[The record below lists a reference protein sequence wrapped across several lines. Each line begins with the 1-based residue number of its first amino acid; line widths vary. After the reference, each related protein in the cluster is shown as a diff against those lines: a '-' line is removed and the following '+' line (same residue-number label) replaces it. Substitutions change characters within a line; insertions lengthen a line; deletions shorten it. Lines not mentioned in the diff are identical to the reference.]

1 MHTRGPAPADTGPAG
16 GCGEPD
22 EHVSAVNK
30 APDMLRGELGRFR
43 HSVLIAASSGPA
55 PARAR
60 CASASPG
67 PIAPTYPGIAGPV
80 GCAPPGRASVSQRSG
95 GAAGSMAPPP
105 PLPPAINRPPPL
117 PHPSAARRPPR
128 STDGSLRLQ
137 GRNPVL
143 EGPRSLPGRA
153 RRAEAERCPCSQA
166 SSAGLCGSPRAA
178 GLRVGQR
185 TGLRQQGAARAV
197 SARSPPLP
205 RIRASG
211 ARSLVSLTSLRL
223 SLSHLSPHFS
233 LPLMQAPRCLSTF

>member
-1 MHTRGPAPADTGPAG
+1 MHTRGPAPEDTGPAG

-80 GCAPPGRASVSQRSG
+80 GCAPPGNASVSRRSG
-95 GAAGSMAPPP
+95 RAAGSIAPPP

-117 PHPSAARRPPR
+117 PHPTAAQQPLR
-128 STDGSLRLQ
+128 STDGWLRLQ
-137 GRNPVL
+137 GPNP
-143 EGPRSLPGRA
+143 GPPRAPQPRCARPSGRGGAVPLLPGQLCRA
-153 RRAEAERCPCSQA
+153 LRGGPEDKTLRAGGRPR
-166 SSAGLCGSPRAA
+166 GLCPVPSF
-178 GLRVGQR
+178 
-185 TGLRQQGAARAV
+185 T
-197 SARSPPLP
+197 
-205 RIRASG
+205 
-211 ARSLVSLTSLRL
+211 
-223 SLSHLSPHFS
+223 
-233 LPLMQAPRCLSTF
+233 